1 MRSLRL
7 LFVLAACCLAVSAAS
22 AQTPIR
28 SGQGELR
35 SEDVFEQPVADER
48 EAEPEAEMDVTDA
61 APAEPTVFRMV
72 GPERRQPEPE
82 AAKPRP
88 NGIDPRVMAET
99 VTNSVLNSKV
109 GTWDPTLGNL
119 TTGDTVIDRLIV
131 ESGLRHGVD
140 PKLIHA
146 VMHQESGF
154 KRKAISHKGASGFMQ
169 LMPGTARRFGVTDI
183 FDPKQNIDAGTKYL
197 RFLLDLF
204 DGNLELALAGYNAG
218 EYRVI
223 RGGYRVPQIR
233 ETQNYVRSISARYY
247 GRSKRRYAVVYGPS
261 TIGQKERE
269 EIRLSAYATSDERGM
284 GSLSNIY

>member
-7 LFVLAACCLAVSAAS
+7 LFVLVFCCLAASAVA

-28 SGQGELR
+28 SGQGEVR
-35 SEDVFEQPVADER
+35 SEEVFEQPVAE
-48 EAEPEAEMDVTDA
+48 ELEP
-61 APAEPTVFRMV
+61 APAPDVEPAPSEPAVFRMV
-72 GPERRQPEPE
+72 GPERRAPEPE

-99 VTNSVLNSKV
+99 VTNSVLNSKT
-109 GTWDPTLGNL
+109 GSWDPTLGSL
-119 TTGDTVIDRLIV
+119 TTGDAVVDRLIV

-154 KRKAISHKGASGFMQ
+154 KRKAISHKGTSGFMQ

-204 DGNLELALAGYNAG
+204 DGNIELALAGYNAG

-223 RGGYRVPQIR
+223 RNGYRVPQIR

-269 EIRLSAYATSDERGM
+269 EIRLSAYATSDERGL